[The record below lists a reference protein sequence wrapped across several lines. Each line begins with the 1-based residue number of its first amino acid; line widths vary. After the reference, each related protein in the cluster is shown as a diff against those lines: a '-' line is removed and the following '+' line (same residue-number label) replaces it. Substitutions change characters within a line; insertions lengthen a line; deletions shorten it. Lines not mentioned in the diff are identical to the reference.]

1 VHDEHRQVRA
11 VSRATVVIV
20 NWNGA
25 HLLGPCLD
33 AVRKQDMDDFET
45 WVADNAST
53 DGSVELLR
61 RDYPWV
67 RVVETGGNLGFAG
80 GNNAALREVT
90 TPYAVLLNNDAVPEP
105 TWLSA
110 TLHALETAPK
120 NVGCVTPKIVFL
132 PRFVP
137 LTLATDGF
145 VPGPQDPRD
154 LGVRIF
160 GITVD
165 GEPVRPLWERLT
177 YGMELGA
184 FWTRPE
190 GDFLLPVADSAA
202 PQRIRIDWIADRAK
216 DVTIAWDGGSVTL
229 RVSDTQGG
237 IEFDLPPDVPR
248 VDVLNNAGGV
258 VFSDGY
264 GADRAFQRVDDG
276 SYDAPDDVFTFCGNG
291 VAFRREVLRQVGL
304 FDDDFFLYYEDTD
317 LSWRVRAAGWDI
329 RYEPSAVLR
338 HHHAASSG
346 EWSPVFRFHVDRN
359 RLLMLTKNAS
369 WRLALPQVGRYPMT
383 TASMG
388 LRALRQG
395 VKARRRPPLRPTL
408 IQLKVIAS
416 YLRLLPRMLAR
427 RRRIDATRQ
436 VSRADLERRLT
447 PR

>member
-1 VHDEHRQVRA
+1 

-33 AVRKQDMDDFET
+33 AVRKQDADDFET

-67 RVVETGGNLGFAG
+67 RVIETGGNLGFAG
-80 GNNAALREVT
+80 GNNAALRDVT

-110 TLHALETAPK
+110 TLRALETAPAT
-120 NVGCVTPKIVFL
+120 VGCVTPKIVFL
-132 PRFVP
+132 PRFVS
-137 LTLATDGF
+137 LTLATEGF

-160 GITVD
+160 EITVD

-184 FWTRPE
+184 FWTRPS
-190 GDFLLPVADSAA
+190 GDFLLPVADSVA
-202 PQRIRIDWIADRAK
+202 PQRIRIDWVADRAK

-237 IEFDLPPDVPR
+237 VEFDLQPDVPR

-276 SYDAPDDVFTFCGNG
+276 SYDEPADVFTFCGNG
-291 VAFRREVLRQVGL
+291 VAFRREVLQQVGL

-359 RLLMLTKNAS
+359 RLLMLTKNAT
-369 WRLALPQVGRYPMT
+369 WRLALPQVVRYPLT
-383 TASMG
+383 TGSMG

-395 VKARRRPPLRPTL
+395 LKARRRPPLRATL

-416 YLRLLPRMLAR
+416 YLRLLPKMLAR
-427 RRRIDATRQ
+427 RRHIDATRK
-436 VSRADLERRLT
+436 VSRADLERLLT